1 MGLPQAKAS
10 VREEFPPE
18 TSAVAEIERLKR
30 ELAVARARIGE
41 LEARADIDPLLDV
54 LNRRGFERELKRALA
69 HAKRYGTP
77 AALMFV
83 DLDNFK
89 SVNDRH
95 GHGTGDALLKAVTRE
110 ITRHVRASD
119 VVGRLG
125 GDEFGV
131 LLWRVDETQAVTK
144 ARELEGL
151 LARVSV
157 MHGQAHVQVSAS
169 VATVVMVNALSR
181 QRSRRPTRRSEII
194 RVDRRDAVK
203 RSSPNC
209 SVYSIRSASDGS
221 TREARQAGMRLA
233 RADTHSSTRAAPAH
247 EKGSATLTR

>member
-18 TSAVAEIERLKR
+18 ASLLAEIERLKR
-30 ELAVARARIGE
+30 ELAIARARVGE
-41 LEARADIDPLLDV
+41 LEARADVDPLLDI

-69 HAKRYGTP
+69 HTKRYGTP

-89 SVNDRH
+89 TVNDRH
-95 GHGTGDALLKAVTRE
+95 GQATGDALLKAVTRE

-131 LLWRVDETQAVTK
+131 LLWRVDEAQALTK

-157 MHGQAHVQVSAS
+157 MHGKAHVQVGAS
-169 VATVVMVNALSR
+169 VGAALALVR
-181 QRSRRPTRRSEII
+181 TLRRRDHHRRRPGN
-194 RVDRRDAVK
+194 VC
-203 RSSPNC
+203 PQ
-209 SVYSIRSASDGS
+209 G
-221 TREARQAGMRLA
+221 
-233 RADTHSSTRAAPAH
+233 
-247 EKGSATLTR
+247 

>member
-1 MGLPQAKAS
+1 MMIATGFAAILLPELRIFLRKEAPDYRLRLPAGKAKGVFVRHRRGSDMGLPQANPS

-18 TSAVAEIERLKR
+18 ASLLAEIERLKR

-41 LEARADIDPLLDV
+41 LEARADVDSLLDT

-89 SVNDRH
+89 SVNARH

-131 LLWRVDETQAVTK
+131 LLWRVDEAQAVPE
-144 ARELEGL
+144 ARE
-151 LARVSV
+151 
-157 MHGQAHVQVSAS
+157 
-169 VATVVMVNALSR
+169 
-181 QRSRRPTRRSEII
+181 
-194 RVDRRDAVK
+194 
-203 RSSPNC
+203 
-209 SVYSIRSASDGS
+209 
-221 TREARQAGMRLA
+221 
-233 RADTHSSTRAAPAH
+233 
-247 EKGSATLTR
+247 